1 MVVHDKRIELSE
13 LQLSNDAMMAKNPRK
28 KDVVVFNVSW
38 LVDATVVFGRQ
49 ISRMKKRTNEYISS
63 PKCLLNFGCGW

>member
-13 LQLSNDAMMAKNPRK
+13 LQLSNDAMMTQGK
-28 KDVVVFNVSW
+28 KDGVVLHVSW

-49 ISRMKKRTNEYISS
+49 ISRMKKNARTNTYRV
-63 PKCLLNFGCGW
+63 PNVY